1 MEKIELPTH
10 ISGDWWNGMG
20 PISIKV
26 NGDPLNLTNTLI
38 KMQIRRTRRPNESVL
53 AEWTT
58 EDGTIEF
65 VNPIN
70 GSFLINGRQLTL
82 PPGNL
87 FSDVQVQTVDGRVFT
102 IIPEIVWNV
111 INDITR

>member
-20 PISIKV
+20 PITVRV
-26 NGDPLNLTNTLI
+26 NGDPLDITGTEI
-38 KMQIRRTRRPNESVL
+38 KMQIRRSRKPNENVL
-53 AEWTT
+53 AEWSTT
-58 EDGTIEF
+58 DGTIEI
-65 VNPIN
+65 IN
-70 GSFLINGRQLTL
+70 GPNGIFNITGRTL
-82 PPGNL
+82 SLPGGNL
-87 FSDVQVQTVDGRVFT
+87 FSDVQIETLDGRSFT